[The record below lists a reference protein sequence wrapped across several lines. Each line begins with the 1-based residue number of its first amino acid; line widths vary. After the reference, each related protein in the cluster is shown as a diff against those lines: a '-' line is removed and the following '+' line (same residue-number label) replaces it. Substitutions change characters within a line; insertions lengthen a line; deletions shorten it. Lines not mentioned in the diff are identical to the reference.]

1 MVNCQLYPPSESSL
15 TDIETG
21 PSSDCGAL
29 QPLCRNPTI
38 SSIVPETPR
47 TDSSSSFLPPP
58 DPVRE
63 SHLKISQ
70 TDLPRRAALPTN
82 PHVGTPSAVG
92 AIRKSNGFLPIATPA
107 VARGPSSLPRSFAM
121 DISMKPLI
129 TGYADPTDSE
139 FNETDAQFVLE
150 LARVCHNVC
159 RLEQELAEA
168 RYSESMAL
176 VNLYKHR
183 AECAKKQHDYAEF
196 DLGHARDLAIRNPH
210 SSQMLSVIRRP
221 NPKCP
226 RLSSPGEQHRGT
238 LLSGSPEV

>member
-1 MVNCQLYPPSESSL
+1 MKPDQ
-15 TDIETG
+15 
-21 PSSDCGAL
+21 SSDCGAL
-29 QPLCRNPTI
+29 QPLRRNPTI

-150 LARVCHNVC
+150 LARVRHNPC
-159 RLEQELAEA
+159 
-168 RYSESMAL
+168 YSESMAL
-176 VNLYKHR
+176 
-183 AECAKKQHDYAEF
+183 F
-196 DLGHARDLAIRNPH
+196 DLGHARDLATRNPH

-221 NPKCP
+221 NPKRP

>member
-29 QPLCRNPTI
+29 QPLRRNPTI

-82 PHVGTPSAVG
+82 PHVGTPSVVG
-92 AIRKSNGFLPIATPA
+92 AIHKSNGFLPIATPA

-150 LARVCHNVC
+150 LASISKSPI
-159 RLEQELAEA
+159 LAQLHSRSA
-168 RYSESMAL
+168 NYSMMYSNSQPPGSLHSKA
-176 VNLYKHR
+176 
-183 AECAKKQHDYAEF
+183 QQ
-196 DLGHARDLAIRNPH
+196 GHIEP
-210 SSQMLSVIRRP
+210 LSVT
-221 NPKCP
+221 
-226 RLSSPGEQHRGT
+226 LQSS
-238 LLSGSPEV
+238 SGSHTVERDYSDSLTFTTEYSNSE